1 MLSIVSLMSFPISLD
16 MLPQDLATM
25 IACEQQELK
34 EIVPITGLAGKH
46 LDEGATYRVTFRNGT
61 RAKARSWPR
70 FRDASFMRQTLER
83 LPSSRF
89 PRMLA
94 VDSRA
99 SLEQWFDGD
108 PISSR
113 ITTAEIL
120 LEGGRLLGLIHQ
132 TNPPIDKSQQGYLS
146 TNGCVRR
153 LETKLDQLVSQK
165 VIDRRL
171 SAKIW
176 EIAIARRPLNAHYG
190 LAHRDFCGENLL
202 ICHGKV
208 CCIDNT
214 TFATLALDE
223 DLARTWYRWPMS
235 DANWR
240 IFLKGYAETRDI
252 EPFLQYG
259 LFWKANVLTA
269 SILLRLRSGLPVQ
282 AKLPLNRLL
291 ATIQTFDGGDGQ
303 SVLRAA

>member
-1 MLSIVSLMSFPISLD
+1 MSLPIALD
-16 MLPQDLATM
+16 TLPRDLAAM
-25 IACEQQELK
+25 LACQQQEVK
-34 EIVPITGLAGKH
+34 EIVSITGLAGKH

-61 RAKARSWPR
+61 RAKARFWPR
-70 FRDASFMRQTLER
+70 YKDAGFMSQMLER
-83 LPSSRF
+83 LPSDRF

-99 SLEQWFDGD
+99 TLEQWFDGA
-108 PISSR
+108 PINGR
-113 ITTAEIL
+113 ITTAENL
-120 LEGGRLLGLIHQ
+120 LEGGRLLGLIHK

-146 TNGCVRR
+146 TNDCTRR
-153 LETKLDQLVSQK
+153 LEANLVQLVSQK
-165 VIDRRL
+165 IIDRRL

-176 EIAIARRPLNAHYG
+176 EVAIARRPVHAHYG

-202 ICHGKV
+202 IRQGKV
-208 CCIDNT
+208 CCIDNA
-214 TFATLALDE
+214 TFTTLALDE
-223 DLARTWYRWPMS
+223 DLARTWYRWPMT

-240 IFLKGYAETRDI
+240 IFLTGYAETRDV

-282 AKLPLNRLL
+282 AKVPLNRLI
-291 ATIQTFDGGDGQ
+291 ATFQAFDSGDGQ
-303 SVLRAA
+303 SVLRVA